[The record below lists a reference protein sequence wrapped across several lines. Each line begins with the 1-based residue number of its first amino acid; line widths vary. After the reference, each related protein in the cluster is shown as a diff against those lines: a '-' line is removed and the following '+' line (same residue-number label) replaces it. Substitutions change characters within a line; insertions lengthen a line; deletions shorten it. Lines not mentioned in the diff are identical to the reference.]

1 MQNTIYY
8 KGGYMIY
15 KITFFLKTDEI
26 AELENIF
33 EEYNIDYEVNEV
45 YESEVQ

>member
-1 MQNTIYY
+1 MV
-8 KGGYMIY
+8 Y
-15 KITFFLKTDEI
+15 KITFFLNTDEI